1 MFENANVVLDMSLT
15 KNKHCA
21 EGVLMLEPKILF
33 ATDFEGDLRHGLR
46 LATDLSL
53 RYSATLLLLHVVPFP
68 ATDGEALLHRVLD
81 MSMQRPDQVLAGL
94 APTDPA
100 VAYRHIL
107 ETGEPKD
114 QILEVAERERVD
126 RIVLENRPRSLFR
139 RALRPSVV
147 DYLAAR
153 APCPVV
159 IYHAPRPSMGLFY
172 HTSARTA
179 GSLGRVVRGSADHT
193 QHAG

>member
-1 MFENANVVLDMSLT
+1 
-15 KNKHCA
+15 
-21 EGVLMLEPKILF
+21 MLEPKILF
-33 ATDFEGDLRHGLR
+33 ATDFEGNLRHGLR

-53 RYSATLLLLHVVPFP
+53 RYSATLLVLHVIPFP

-81 MSMQRPDQVLAGL
+81 MSMQHPDLLLAGL

-172 HTSARTA
+172 DTSARTA
-179 GSLGRVVRGSADHT
+179 SSVRRVAGGSADHT
-193 QHAG
+193 RRAS